1 MSRPNLKPPRRPKT
15 TVVTNGGELGDVV
28 LLLIRD
34 HLASQNATWAEMWR
48 SIFGRPRVNLI
59 L

>member
-1 MSRPNLKPPRRPKT
+1 MSRPNLKPTRRPKT
-15 TVVTNGGELGDVV
+15 TVGELGDVV

>member
-34 HLASQNATWAEMWR
+34 HLASQNATWAET
-48 SIFGRPRVNLI
+48 
-59 L
+59 